1 MGTDARKGE
10 RDAERVKMSRPDEP
24 DDDGGFFSGWS
35 KRKLAAKRKTAPD
48 DEIKALP
55 QTQTAP
61 DLTAPQVAQEEIDE
75 DVVAALPSL
84 DDIMDGSDI
93 KPFLAKGVPDKLKN
107 AAMRRLWLATP
118 GVRDYSDPAVDY
130 AWDWNVP
137 GGVPGGGGSL
147 SEAGIAKMVKGLIGG
162 RADSSPEE
170 SDDVVLAEADPAARE
185 TAELGGAKA
194 KDGATA
200 EDDVPPSPVRRSEAD
215 KPAES
220 ETPPGEGAHE
230 WAHEAISKGETS
242 EKSHPVPRR
251 HGGAVPD

>member
-1 MGTDARKGE
+1 VGADARKGE

-24 DDDGGFFSGWS
+24 EDEGGFFGGWS
-35 KRKLAAKRKTAPD
+35 KRKLAAKRQTAPD
-48 DEIKALP
+48 EEIKALP
-55 QTQTAP
+55 ETQTAP
-61 DLTAPQVAQEEIDE
+61 DLAAPQVAQEEIDE
-75 DVVAALPSL
+75 EVVAALPSL
-84 DDIMDGSDI
+84 DEIIDGSDI
-93 KPFLAKGVPDKLKN
+93 KPFLAKGVPAKLRN

-130 AWDWNVP
+130 AWDWNAP

-162 RADSSPEE
+162 REDAPPEE
-170 SDDVVLAEADPAARE
+170 SDDVVLAEADTAARE
-185 TAELGGAKA
+185 TAELGGAK
-194 KDGATA
+194 A

-215 KPAES
+215 KPADS
-220 ETPPGEGAHE
+220 DTPPGEGAHE
-230 WAHEAISKGETS
+230 GAHEVISKGETS